1 MPRGRNKTTV
11 TPPTIRQRAQ
21 EEEGVFIPDEPR
33 VKMEDAETFRAEGN
47 AMTGPAT
54 VPDPKV
60 NEAKKEADKVAG
72 QTIADEWH
80 LRPITT
86 LHLTR
91 HGDIITDSAYT
102 VRIPAPASVKDG
114 ERVAVAIY
122 RTKGD
127 KWEIRGEE

>member
-1 MPRGRNKTTV
+1 MPKQSRVTI
-11 TPPTIRQRAQ
+11 TPPTIHQRAQ
-21 EEEGVFIPDEPR
+21 EEER
-33 VKMEDAETFRAEGN
+33 VKMEDAETFR
-47 AMTGPAT
+47 
-54 VPDPKV
+54 VKV
-60 NEAKKEADKVAG
+60 NEEQKAK
-72 QTIADEWH
+72 TLPDEWH

-127 KWEIRGEE
+127 KWEIGGEE

>member
-1 MPRGRNKTTV
+1 MPKQSRVTI
-11 TPPTIRQRAQ
+11 TPPTIHQRAQ
-21 EEEGVFIPDEPR
+21 EEER

-47 AMTGPAT
+47 AMTA

-60 NEAKKEADKVAG
+60 NEEQKAKTLLDK
-72 QTIADEWH
+72 WH

-127 KWEIRGEE
+127 KWEIGGDA

>member
-33 VKMEDAETFRAEGN
+33 VKMEDAETFQVEGN
-47 AMTGPAT
+47 AMTGPMVGPVT

-60 NEAKKEADKVAG
+60 NEEQKAK
-72 QTIADEWH
+72 TLPDEWH

-91 HGDIITDSAYT
+91 HGDIITDSAYI
-102 VRIPAPASVKDG
+102 VRIPAPANVKDG

-127 KWEIRGEE
+127 KWEIVSSE

>member
-1 MPRGRNKTTV
+1 MPKQSRVTI
-11 TPPTIRQRAQ
+11 TPPTIHQRAQ
-21 EEEGVFIPDEPR
+21 EEER
-33 VKMEDAETFRAEGN
+33 VKMQDAETFRAEGN
-47 AMTGPAT
+47 AMTGPMVGPVT

-60 NEAKKEADKVAG
+60 NEEQKAKTLLDK
-72 QTIADEWH
+72 WH

-91 HGDIITDSAYT
+91 HGDIITDTAYT
-102 VRIPAPASVKDG
+102 VRIPAPANVKDG

-127 KWEIRGEE
+127 KWEIVSSE